1 MKLTRPSFT
10 RPSFACVR
18 KYPARPDAG
27 RAFTAA
33 LKLVLAQ
40 DVKAVDA
47 AAMSN
52 MLLDEQAAREHIAAV
67 TRRYGQAGG
76 RATIKSH
83 GEQLGNG
90 GRESSSANEDTA
102 TGRLEV
108 TCIECKASLLVTTH
122 ARLQPGKRVTNQFYI
137 KKSMHKQTC
146 SLYMEPAKM
155 AAMVKLPSKGE
166 KITISK
172 NTFEVKAI

>member
-1 MKLTRPSFT
+1 MKLTRPSVT

-18 KYPARPDAG
+18 KYPARQDAG
-27 RAFTAA
+27 RAFTGA

-52 MLLDEQAAREHIAAV
+52 MLLDEQAAREHIAALS
-67 TRRYGQAGG
+67 RAGG

-90 GRESSSANEDTA
+90 GRESSRENEDTA

-122 ARLQPGKRVTNQFYI
+122 ARLQPGKRVTNQFTI

-146 SLYMEPAKM
+146 SLYMEPGKT

>member
-18 KYPARPDAG
+18 KYPARKDAG

-52 MLLDEQAAREHIAAV
+52 MIHDEQAAREHIAALM
-67 TRRYGQAGG
+67 RRFHQAGG

-83 GEQLGNG
+83 GEQMGNG
-90 GRESSSANEDTA
+90 GRESSRENEDTA

-108 TCIECKASLLVTTH
+108 TCIECKASTMVTTH
-122 ARLQPGKRVTNQFYI
+122 TKLKPPWVTNQFTI
-137 KKSMHKQTC
+137 KKSMHKRTC
-146 SLYMEPAKM
+146 SLYMESAKI
-155 AAMVKLPSKGE
+155 ASMVELPSKGK

-172 NTFEVKAI
+172 NKFEVKAF

>member
-27 RAFTAA
+27 RAFTGA

-67 TRRYGQAGG
+67 MRRFHQAGGQAGG
-76 RATIKSH
+76 R
-83 GEQLGNG
+83 
-90 GRESSSANEDTA
+90 ESSRENQDTA

-122 ARLQPGKRVTNQFYI
+122 AKLQPGKRVINQFSI

-146 SLYMEPAKM
+146 SLYMEPGKT
-155 AAMVKLPSKGE
+155 AAMVKLPSKGK
-166 KITISK
+166 KITVSNNK
-172 NTFEVKAI
+172 FEVKAI